1 VLREAFDYPYARIAT
16 ILQLNEVNVR
26 KLVSR
31 ARRHV
36 RFGRSKSVS
45 RGQHGRLLDAFLVA
59 AQQGDLAAIEKIFA
73 VAA

>member
-1 VLREAFDYPYARIAT
+1 
-16 ILQLNEVNVR
+16 
-26 KLVSR
+26 
-31 ARRHV
+31 
-36 RFGRSKSVS
+36 VS